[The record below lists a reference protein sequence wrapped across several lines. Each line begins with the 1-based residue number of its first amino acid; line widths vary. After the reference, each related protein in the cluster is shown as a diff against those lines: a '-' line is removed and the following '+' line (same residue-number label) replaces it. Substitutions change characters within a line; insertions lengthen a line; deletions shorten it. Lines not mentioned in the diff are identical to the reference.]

1 VNHGVEEIIKKNKKQ
16 IKTPTECQASKSNFN
31 AYTIKRTK
39 TKGTE

>member
-1 VNHGVEEIIKKNKKQ
+1 VNHGVEEIIKKTKQ